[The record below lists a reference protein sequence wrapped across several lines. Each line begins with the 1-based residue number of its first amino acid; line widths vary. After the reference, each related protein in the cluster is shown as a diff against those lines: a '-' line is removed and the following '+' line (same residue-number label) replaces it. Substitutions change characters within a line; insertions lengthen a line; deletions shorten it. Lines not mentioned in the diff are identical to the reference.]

1 MTAFSVVQTSPEA
14 LAMQWFRQSEG
25 LWHSQRRYYTL
36 NPEVATQEVV
46 SLITVQ
52 VLAANSPQL
61 IELAQLHKLDEP
73 EAFVG
78 GSFVTWESDYTG
90 KIRKPSTG
98 STIFGIRDGQL
109 YRDRGFATTNPVTA
123 NFSIINPQTLTLRT
137 EYQGSVFE
145 EELKLIGTSYRTRQ
159 TIISRAGQEI
169 MIGQYLE
176 TRVDQ
181 S

>member
-1 MTAFSVVQTSPEA
+1 MTASSAVQLSPEA

-25 LWHSQRRYYTL
+25 MWHSQRRYYTL

-52 VLAANSPQL
+52 FLAPDSPQL
-61 IELAQLHKLDEP
+61 QELAQLHQLAANQP
-73 EAFVG
+73 FVG
-78 GSFVTWESDYTG
+78 GSYVTWESDYTG
-90 KIRKPSTG
+90 QIRKPSTG
-98 STIFGIRDGQL
+98 STIFGIREGKIF
-109 YRDRGFATTNPVTA
+109 RDRGFATTKPVTA
-123 NFSIINPQTLTLRT
+123 DFTVINPQTLTLRT

-145 EELKLIGTSYRTRQ
+145 EELKLIGSRYRTRQ

-176 TRVDQ
+176 TRVD
-181 S
+181 